1 MARTKGKSRGKRKP
15 RKTRKSKVRAL
26 YRGGYTPMAMPPPSM
41 GGTFKDVFK
50 TSLGTSLGTVGT
62 IKAIDTVAGLFQ
74 KKKSRPKP
82 KAPIL
87 KSYDSSSGRYTY
99 G

>member
-1 MARTKGKSRGKRKP
+1 MARTKGKSRGKRKTH
-15 RKTRKSKVRAL
+15 KARKSKVRAF
-26 YRGGYTPMAMPPPSM
+26 YQGGYTPMATPTT

-50 TSLGTSLGTVGT
+50 TSLGTSLGTIGAV
-62 IKAIDTVAGLFQ
+62 KAIDTVTGLFQ
-74 KKKSRPKP
+74 KKKTKSRPKR

-87 KSYDSSSGRYTY
+87 KSYDPSSGRYTY